1 MQIYVYVYREK
12 HSAGGIW
19 LSSARVRKDDEVQ
32 AVFWFPTGSN
42 QSVCGGG
49 VLLLNLQRK
58 RLSMAVFDMYSY
70 SLVYKNM
77 RKSRLAWHGIKP
89 KENGMEDGECDVEKR
104 RRMAFWNG
112 GEGA

>member
-12 HSAGGIW
+12 HSPGGIW
-19 LSSARVRKDDEVQ
+19 LSSARVRNDDEVQ

-58 RLSMAVFDMYSY
+58 KTLDGSIWYVFVLLS
-70 SLVYKNM
+70 
-77 RKSRLAWHGIKP
+77 I
-89 KENGMEDGECDVEKR
+89 
-104 RRMAFWNG
+104 
-112 GEGA
+112 